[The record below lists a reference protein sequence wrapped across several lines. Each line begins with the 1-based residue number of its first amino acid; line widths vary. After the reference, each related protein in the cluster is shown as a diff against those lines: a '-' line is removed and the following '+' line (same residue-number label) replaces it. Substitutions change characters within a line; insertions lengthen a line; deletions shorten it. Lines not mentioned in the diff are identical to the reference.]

1 MSKNEEANTD
11 GFGEW
16 VILELMGH
24 RKLAGFLS
32 EQEIAGNG
40 FLRLDIHGAQDEPV
54 VTQFYSPSA
63 VYCITP
69 VSDDLARKAAYN
81 LKPQP
86 IGQYELVEY
95 NYSGANYD

>member
-1 MSKNEEANTD
+1 MKRIQMDLAK
-11 GFGEW
+11 W

-32 EQEIAGNG
+32 EQEMPATGSCG
-40 FLRLDIHGAQDEPV
+40 STYMAHRMSLY

-69 VSDDLARKAAYN
+69 VSDDLARNREAAQN

-86 IGQYELVEY
+86 IGQYELVE
-95 NYSGANYD
+95 